1 MLLLQRRQL
10 HPHHALH
17 LQQLKPTYTHDK
29 RTRTNAHP
37 CVWCRHTHRSECP
50 CMEGDMH
57 GDEQRLC
64 TQICWPMGPLPL
76 DVRHA
81 RRDCPR
87 ALSDGLILVHHTQLA
102 SGSNPHPQEF
112 QPGLHQAG
120 DSMDVSQ
127 VQFFLPAPGLFV
139 PYAGLFGLWPRPGF
153 FI

>member
-50 CMEGDMH
+50 CMEGDMMEMSK
-57 GDEQRLC
+57 DY
-64 TQICWPMGPLPL
+64 
-76 DVRHA
+76 A
-81 RRDCPR
+81 RRFVGQWVHCHSMYGMHVGIVHR